1 MIKKFDNF
9 KLNEEDE
16 GGGCAISTGGN
27 GMGAMISAQPSS
39 IPGDVHGS
47 TIGSGDIGSTL
58 GTHSKMPI
66 TTVVSRKR
74 KKKNK
79 LHNIIE
85 FAQFE
90 CGTNYRRYGNSVEDI
105 CTTKCLDCGMEIE
118 DDIEQKKAH
127 VYAKHW
133 VHPTRNDEE
142 ANELIDKLFLK

>member
-16 GGGCAISTGGN
+16 GGGCAISNGGN
-27 GMGAMISAQPSS
+27 GMGAIVSAQPSS
-39 IPGDVHGS
+39 TPGSVAGS

-58 GTHSKMPI
+58 GTYSKIPATPAI
-66 TTVVSRKR
+66 SRK

-79 LHNIIE
+79 LHNLIE

-105 CTTKCLDCGMEIE
+105 STTKCLDCGMEIE

-133 VHPTRNDEE
+133 VHSTRNDEE
-142 ANELIDKLFLK
+142 ANELIDKLFSK